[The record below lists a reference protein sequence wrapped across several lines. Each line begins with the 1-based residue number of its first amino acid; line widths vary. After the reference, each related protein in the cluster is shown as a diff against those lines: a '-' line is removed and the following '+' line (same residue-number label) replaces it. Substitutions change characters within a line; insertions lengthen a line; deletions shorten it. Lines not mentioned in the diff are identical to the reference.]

1 MMTSSGAS
9 RTSTGVIV
17 TGVIV
22 TRRDCDRRD
31 CDRRDCD
38 RRDYDRRDCD
48 SGWATCRRVRP
59 RVAPAMGGG
68 PFLGV
73 NLSPRRETVGV
84 EGRKRDW
91 NPLTHREKA
100 VGACYGH
107 VRAGLLGATV
117 PMVPV
122 FPSSATVVFNI
133 FRGGQSARCGPVAS
147 GEERRPATT
156 TAGSRGEP

>member
-1 MMTSSGAS
+1 MTADLSGV
-9 RTSTGVIV
+9 G
-17 TGVIV
+17 
-22 TRRDCDRRD
+22 RD
-31 CDRRDCD
+31 
-38 RRDYDRRDCD
+38 
-48 SGWATCRRVRP
+48 
-59 RVAPAMGGG
+59 
-68 PFLGV
+68 
-73 NLSPRRETVGV
+73 LSPGAANVWRSRRNGWRPLSRLSICHLVAKPWLK
-84 EGRKRDW
+84 GRKRDW

-122 FPSSATVVFNI
+122 FPIVSNRC

-147 GEERRPATT
+147 GEEQRPATT